1 MIYPTVDTIGKGEFD
16 RYSVTV
22 AVAKAACLVKE
33 EYSKQ
38 KEEAEKTI
46 GNKGSDKSIY
56 ALISEELR
64 DDKAIKTAIE
74 RIQNGTYEI
83 VEPSK
88 EEVEK

>member
-22 AVAKAACLVKE
+22 AVAKAACLVKD

-38 KEEAEKTI
+38 KEEAERII

-64 DDKAIKTAIE
+64 DDKSIKTAID
-74 RIQNGTYEI
+74 RIKNGTYEI
-83 VEPSK
+83 KDPSVK
-88 EEVEK
+88 EAE

>member
-1 MIYPTVDTIGKGEFD
+1 MIYPTIDKIGKGEFD

-22 AVAKAACLVKE
+22 AVAKAACLVKD

-38 KEEAEKTI
+38 KEDAEKII

-64 DDKAIKTAIE
+64 DDKPIATALE

-83 VEPSK
+83 VEPEKK
-88 EEVEK
+88 ED

>member
-1 MIYPTVDTIGKGEFD
+1 MIYPTVDKIGKGEFD

-22 AVAKAACLVKE
+22 AVAKAACLVKD

-38 KEEAEKTI
+38 KEEAEKLI

-64 DDKAIKTAIE
+64 DDKSIKTAID
-74 RIQNGTYEI
+74 RIQSGTYEI
-83 VEPSK
+83 VEPNK
-88 EEVEK
+88 ATE

>member
-22 AVAKAACLVKE
+22 AVAKAACLVKD

-38 KEEAEKTI
+38 KEEAEKII
-46 GNKGSDKSIY
+46 GNKGSDKSIH

-64 DDKAIKTAIE
+64 DDKSIKTAID
-74 RIQNGTYEI
+74 RIRNGTYEI
-83 VEPSK
+83 VDPSVK
-88 EEVEK
+88 DAE